1 MQKQQIQNIIKDC
14 FWDSKITV
22 EEIENIAKSDDMRLK
37 QKLFS
42 KIIYNSTDKARTLYL
57 LFDRETL
64 QKLFDSFSVSY
75 NQKHIERFVL
85 ILRNIL
91 LQENNYIES
100 LAWKKR

>member
-42 KIIYNSTDKARTLYL
+42 KIIYNSTDKAKTLYL

-100 LAWKKR
+100 LVWKKR

>member
-42 KIIYNSTDKARTLYL
+42 KIIYNSTDKAKTLYL